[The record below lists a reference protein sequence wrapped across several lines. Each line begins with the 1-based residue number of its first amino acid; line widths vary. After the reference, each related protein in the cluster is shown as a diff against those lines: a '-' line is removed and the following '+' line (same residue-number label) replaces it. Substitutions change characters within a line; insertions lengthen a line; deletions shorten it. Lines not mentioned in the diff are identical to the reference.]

1 MKSMK
6 HDKEMSFINVT
17 QKYPNG
23 TLKTDD
29 QGNTKVH
36 KKKTNKLMNLMTK
49 TLIDAS
55 GFSPNDL

>member
-36 KKKTNKLMNLMTK
+36 KKTNELMTLMIK
-49 TLIDAS
+49 D
-55 GFSPNDL
+55 FN